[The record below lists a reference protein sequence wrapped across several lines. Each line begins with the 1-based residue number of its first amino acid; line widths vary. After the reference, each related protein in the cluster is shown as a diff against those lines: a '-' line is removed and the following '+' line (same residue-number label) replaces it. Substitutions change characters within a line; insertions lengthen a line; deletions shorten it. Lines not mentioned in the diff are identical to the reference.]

1 MCEPALAIRAC
12 GLLNTRL
19 YAGNPSKLERSTM
32 PAETQLCIASQLL
45 SQQSNRT
52 IPGSMLDI
60 RYSLDVAAELMRQ
73 QSGGDGAPP
82 TYDYNPPQPTEEP
95 RTREALIVREMVSQD
110 QWRAN
115 RQRKAAPDPAATP
128 RKKPT
133 LH

>member
-1 MCEPALAIRAC
+1 
-12 GLLNTRL
+12 
-19 YAGNPSKLERSTM
+19 M
-32 PAETQLCIASQLL
+32 PAETQLRIASQLLGHLL

-73 QSGGDGAPP
+73 QNGGNGAPP
-82 TYDYNPPQPTEEP
+82 TYDYAPPQPAEEP

-115 RQRKAAPDPAATP
+115 RQRKAAPDPTATP